1 MTLRDGAGRNIN
13 YLRLSITDRCNL
25 RCTYCMPE
33 EGFELCDIKDILSL
47 EEFALASEKLSRL
60 FGINKIRL
68 TGGEPLVKRNVEF
81 LIEKLAS
88 NPGITDLAITTNGV
102 LLTEKGQNIYDAGM
116 RRLNVSIDTLNPDRF
131 NSLTRFGKLED
142 SINGI
147 NLAKKIGFSP
157 IKINTVLLPGFDE
170 EAELIEWGNSEGFV
184 VRFIELMQG
193 QPTSIDVINDEAPQ
207 MPDIIKRLEKKFGT
221 VENVVDNSIDPG
233 KHTVKFRIPS
243 KDWSFEI
250 IPAITNHFCNHC
262 NRIRLNC
269 KGDLRFCLY
278 SDQTLNIRGLLQ
290 KSDEEF
296 MDGIRNFVNQKSA
309 RGSDHIA
316 SYMYSIGG

>member
-1 MTLRDGAGRNIN
+1 MALKDGAGRNIN

-33 EGFELCDIKDILSL
+33 KGFELCDVKDILSL
-47 EEFALASEKLSRL
+47 EEFALASEKLAHL

-102 LLTEKGQNIYDAGM
+102 LLTEKGQKIYDAGL
-116 RRLNVSIDTLNPDRF
+116 RRVNVSIDTLKPERF
-131 NSLTRFGKLED
+131 TSLTRFGKLED
-142 SINGI
+142 SLNGI
-147 NLAKKIGFSP
+147 NFAKQIGFTP

-193 QPTSIDVINDEAPQ
+193 QPTSIDAINGNAPQ
-207 MPDIIKRLEKKFGT
+207 MPDIINRLRNKFGC
-221 VENVVDNSIDPG
+221 VENVEDNSSDAG

-243 KDWSFEI
+243 KDWNFEI

-278 SDQTLNIRGLLQ
+278 SDQTMNIRSLLQ
-290 KSDEEF
+290 LSDEEF
-296 MDGIRNFVNQKSA
+296 MDGIRNFVSEKSS
-309 RGSDHIA
+309 RGSNHIA